1 MRFLGSRNGDPRVYS
16 VVVPSLG
23 SRVPFRPMLLVIHRW
38 MGLLSCAVLLVLSVT
53 GCLLVFQRTLN
64 RAVNPAMS
72 YVTPGPARLP
82 VETLLQRAVAA
93 YPGERVTLV
102 LMPARDTFA
111 LEAVLGNGLS
121 VFVDPYTGTVLGTRD
136 SATGLMGRVLRLHT
150 SLLSGETGGLIVGT
164 ATGLALL
171 LAVSGLVL
179 WWPGRVYRVGRSR
192 AGRRT
197 PFNLHHAIGFWSSAL
212 IFVIALTGLSMSLEV
227 SVNPFVRR
235 LNAFPAFDPAPLR
248 STPAGR
254 TRVSVDQLLQT
265 ANETLPGAFAALIN
279 LPASPTAACFVRL
292 KFPGD
297 RSPSGR
303 SRVFFD
309 QFSGRVLGVDDAR
322 AAPLG
327 TKILNLKRSLHTGDL
342 LGPPTSTL
350 YFLGSLALAAQ
361 VISGVVMWGT
371 PRRKREPNRQQE
383 SSACD

>member
-1 MRFLGSRNGDPRVYS
+1 MA
-16 VVVPSLG
+16 
-23 SRVPFRPMLLVIHRW
+23 LVS
-38 MGLLSCAVLLVLSVT
+38 GVVLLVLSLT

-64 RAVNPAMS
+64 RAVNPATS
-72 YVTPGPARLP
+72 YVTPGPTRLP

-93 YPGERVTLV
+93 HPGERVTLV

-111 LEAVLGNGLS
+111 LEAALGNGLS
-121 VFVDPYTGTVLGTRD
+121 VFVDPYTGTVLGTRA
-136 SATGLMGRVLRLHT
+136 SASSLMGRVLYIHT
-150 SLLSGETGGLIVGT
+150 SLLAGETGSLIVGT

-179 WWPGRVYRVGRSR
+179 WWPGRVYRIGRSR
-192 AGRRT
+192 RWRRT
-197 PFNLHHAIGFWSSAL
+197 AFDLHHAVGFWSSAL
-212 IFVIALTGLSMSLEV
+212 IFVIALTGVSMSLEAY
-227 SVNPFVRR
+227 VNPFVRR
-235 LNAFPAFDPAPLR
+235 LDAHPAFNPAPLR
-248 STPAGR
+248 STPVAGS

-279 LPASPTAACFVRL
+279 LPQSPTAACFVRL

-322 AAPLG
+322 TAPLG

-350 YFLGSLALAAQ
+350 YFLGSLALGIQ
-361 VISGVVMWGT
+361 VISGVLMWWT
-371 PRRKREPNRQQE
+371 PRRKRQPNRQQE
-383 SSACD
+383 PSS